1 MISIEAMLVT
11 LCQLE
16 RWENFDNHHPE
27 KLKDSKIQN
36 LKDLQGK
43 HKWRSFVLFKPV
55 FAIPSNF
62 THNPED

>member
-27 KLKDSKIQN
+27 KLIKISKIYKEN
-36 LKDLQGK
+36 ISGG
-43 HKWRSFVLFKPV
+43 VLL
-55 FAIPSNF
+55 
-62 THNPED
+62 